1 MLNKDGNETVD
12 ALARANK
19 VCRFINVALKVAF
32 FIVVAFWLIAAGVM
46 VYPLIGLDPLGQSAK
61 PNPISVFFFTGQGVA
76 VAIMF
81 IVFIR
86 IFTDVSRG
94 ESPFTM
100 IQVRRLQA
108 IAGLLLL
115 YGVLDFAASF
125 NTAAAQLSG
134 LDAGYISVNGNA
146 IVFLN
151 FAPLIAAAVVFAFSF
166 VFKYGVLLQ
175 EFSDDTL

>member
-1 MLNKDGNETVD
+1 MLDKGDRETSD

-19 VCRFINVALKVAF
+19 VCRFINIALKVTF
-32 FIVVAFWLIAAGVM
+32 LVFIVFWLVAAGM
-46 VYPLIGLDPLGQSAK
+46 MIYPLIGTDQ
-61 PNPISVFFFTGQGVA
+61 ISSEKSSFLTALFFIGQGVSI
-76 VAIMF
+76 AIMF
-81 IVFIR
+81 IVFIK
-86 IFTDVSRG
+86 ILSDVSKG

-100 IQVRRLQA
+100 MQVKRLHM

-115 YGVLDFAASF
+115 YGVLDFAVSL

-134 LDAGYISVNGNA
+134 LDTGYISVNGNA

-175 EFSDDTL
+175 ELSDDTL